1 MVYFL
6 GWIAFLI
13 LMFLSIIHFLWAF
26 GVKWGYKAVLPAD
39 EENNLKLKPSKTIT
53 IIVACLLAFAAVL
66 YAVKA
71 KIVTVYF
78 VPNLLVNVGL
88 YIVLVVFFIR
98 SIGDF
103 KYVGFFKKT
112 KNTMFAK
119 NDTKYFS
126 PLCLFLSIISMVIL
140 YM

>member
-6 GWIAFLI
+6 GWIAFLMLI
-13 LMFLSIIHFLWAF
+13 FLSIIHFLWSA
-26 GVKWGYKAVLPAD
+26 GVKWGYKAVLPTD
-39 EENNLKLKPSKTIT
+39 EENNLKLKPSKIIT
-53 IIVACLLAFAAVL
+53 IIIACLLAFTAVL

-78 VPNLLVNVGL
+78 VPNSIVNVGL

>member
-13 LMFLSIIHFLWAF
+13 LIFLSIIHFLWSA
-26 GVKWGYKAVLPAD
+26 GVKWGYKAVLPTD
-39 EENNLKLKPSKTIT
+39 EENNLKLKPSKIIT
-53 IIVACLLAFAAVL
+53 IIVAFLLAFSAVL
-66 YAVKA
+66 YAIKA

-78 VPNLLVNVGL
+78 VPNSIVNVGL

-126 PLCLFLSIISMVIL
+126 PLCLFLSIIGVIIL

>member
-6 GWIAFLI
+6 GWIAFFILI
-13 LMFLSIIHFLWAF
+13 FLSVIHFLWSA
-26 GVKWGYKAVLPAD
+26 GVKWGYKAVLPTD
-39 EENNLKLKPSKTIT
+39 EENNLKLKPSKIIT
-53 IIVACLLAFAAVL
+53 IIVAFLLAFAAIL

-71 KIVTVYF
+71 KIVTVHF
-78 VPNLLVNVGL
+78 VPNSIINTGL
-88 YIVLVVFFIR
+88 YIIGIVFFLR
-98 SIGDF
+98 AIGDF

-112 KNTMFAK
+112 KGTLFAK

-126 PLCLFLSIISMVIL
+126 PLCLFLSIISVVIL

>member
-13 LMFLSIIHFLWAF
+13 LIFLSIIHFLWSA
-26 GVKWGYKAVLPAD
+26 GVKWGYKAVLPTD
-39 EENNLKLKPSKTIT
+39 EENNLKLKPSKIIT

-78 VPNLLVNVGL
+78 VPNSIVNVGL